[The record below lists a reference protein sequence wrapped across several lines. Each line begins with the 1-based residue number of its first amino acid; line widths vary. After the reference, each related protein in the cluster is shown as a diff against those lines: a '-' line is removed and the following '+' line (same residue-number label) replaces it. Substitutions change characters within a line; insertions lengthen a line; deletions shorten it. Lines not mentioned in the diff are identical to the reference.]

1 MMVDISNKKLNKKKS
16 FFSKNKRVICDT
28 HFLTLSKAGTF
39 TSFSSQNKYAE
50 ISLFYKNNKRLKNT
64 IFSAKKGL
72 ELFTFLPFET
82 PSLLFLPKMGTVLF
96 YSSSFSMINYF

>member
-50 ISLFYKNNKRLKNT
+50 ISLFYKNNKR
-64 IFSAKKGL
+64 
-72 ELFTFLPFET
+72 TFCSEATTNPAIKLGFNK
-82 PSLLFLPKMGTVLF
+82 F
-96 YSSSFSMINYF
+96 